1 MSNMRTLAENSK
13 AWPFIEARKIIE
25 RYENAPPE
33 KGFVLFETGYGP
45 SGLPHIGTFGEVAR
59 TTMVRHAFR
68 QMSDLPTKL
77 VAFSDDMDALR
88 SVPTNVPG
96 QEMLAAHLGMPLTSV
111 PDPFDKYESFAHHNN
126 AQLRAFLDQF
136 EFEYEFYS
144 ATECYK
150 TGIFDSTLLEIL
162 ALHDEIRALVLP
174 TLGEERQE
182 TYSPFLPI
190 CAHTGRVLQVPVI
203 RTDPVHGTITYR
215 DQTSEEIEV
224 SVTEGNCKLQWKAD
238 WAMRWKT
245 FAVDYEMSGKDLIPS
260 LQLSS
265 QICAL
270 LSANPPENLTYELF
284 LDENAQKISKSRG
297 NGLTIDEWLKYGPTS
312 SLAYF
317 MFQSPKK
324 AKRLYFDVI
333 PKNVDDYLHHLNRFQ
348 SEESEKRV
356 DNPVWHIHSGNPPSN
371 GSPLTFNL
379 LLNLAGV
386 CHAEDK
392 EVLWGFISRY
402 SPQSNPGTDPI
413 LDKLVGHAL
422 EYYNDF
428 VAPKQNYRRP
438 TGIEQKALKDLAD
451 SLSRLP
457 PSSPSE
463 TIQTVIYDIGKKHN
477 FTELRDWFRALY
489 ETLLGQSQGPR
500 MGSFISLYGQEEM
513 VELIHKVLSAENGKG
528 LPKE

>member
-1 MSNMRTLAENSK
+1 MNKLNIQNLNDLKS
-13 AWPFIEARKIIE
+13 WPFKEAQQILKRNGGISNFKL
-25 RYENAPPE
+25 PT
-33 KGFVLFETGYGP
+33 KGYVLLETGYGP

-96 QEMLAAHLGMPLTSV
+96 QEMLAAYLGMPLTSV

-150 TGIFDSTLLEIL
+150 TGVFDTTLLEIL

-224 SVTEGNCKLQWKAD
+224 SVMEGNCKLQWKAD

-265 QICAL
+265 QICTL
-270 LSANPPENLTYELF
+270 LSGNPPENLTYELF
-284 LDENAQKISKSRG
+284 LDEKG
-297 NGLTIDEWLKYGPTS
+297 E
-312 SLAYF
+312 
-317 MFQSPKK
+317 KK
-324 AKRLYFDVI
+324 
-333 PKNVDDYLHHLNRFQ
+333 
-348 SEESEKRV
+348 
-356 DNPVWHIHSGNPPSN
+356 
-371 GSPLTFNL
+371 
-379 LLNLAGV
+379 
-386 CHAEDK
+386 EDK
-392 EVLWGFISRY
+392 EYYKARTLFLFR
-402 SPQSNPGTDPI
+402 GTQEVDS
-413 LDKLVGHAL
+413 DRVGHELL
-422 EYYNDF
+422 EEVLRGVPLWDEKGPP
-428 VAPKQNYRRP
+428 PKYLFQ
-438 TGIEQKALKDLAD
+438 
-451 SLSRLP
+451 
-457 PSSPSE
+457 
-463 TIQTVIYDIGKKHN
+463 
-477 FTELRDWFRALY
+477 
-489 ETLLGQSQGPR
+489 LLLIVVEDPE
-500 MGSFISLYGQEEM
+500 FLM
-513 VELIHKVLSAENGKG
+513 VDMTDT
-528 LPKE
+528 PC